1 MYGILHLGFT
11 SFLRPPLLL
20 SLFFPF
26 ANRTA
31 TFLGVCFLNM
41 GLLVAPCSPLIFP
54 CSLGMALFVV
64 VPVPS
69 HRSFSLVPRDNFKQ
83 SPLPPDCPLALLAH
97 SAWPDSPSLD
107 VSPSTSTRS
116 SVELLLLL
124 ADSTA
129 KKGAN
134 RAERILTLF
143 SSQKGVLI
151 LQNGIMYIIQVIPI
165 IHNYCNISKGLIFS

>member
-1 MYGILHLGFT
+1 MYEILHLGFT
-11 SFLRPPLLL
+11 SFLKPPLLL

-26 ANRTA
+26 ANWTA
-31 TFLGVCFLNM
+31 TFSWFL
-41 GLLVAPCSPLIFP
+41 APCSPLIFP

-64 VPVPS
+64 VPVSS
-69 HRSFSLVPRDNFKQ
+69 HRSFSLVPRDNFKK
-83 SPLPPDCPLALLAH
+83 SPLPPDCLLALLAD

-107 VSPSTSTRS
+107 VSLSTSTRS

-129 KKGAN
+129 KRGAN
-134 RAERILTLF
+134 RAECILTLF
-143 SSQKGVLI
+143 CSQKGVLI

-165 IHNYCNISKGLIFS
+165 IHYYCNIWKVWYEV